1 MWTVSTEGRLL
12 FVVPTLCSY
21 VPLSGLFYF
30 HWGITLASVAQECRG
45 VFSLQ
50 GGTLYKVLIQGSVHD
65 TVSAQVQKYYTLLA
79 CEVKCSSIV
88 VSLRDALNVHINMH
102 TCDSI
107 WHCS

>member
-30 HWGITLASVAQECRG
+30 HCGITLTSVAQECRG

-50 GGTLYKVLIQGSVHD
+50 GGTLYKVVIQGSMHD

-79 CEVKCSSIV
+79 CEVKCSNKV
-88 VSLRDALNVHINMH
+88 ASLPDVLNIRINMH
-102 TCDSI
+102 TYDSF